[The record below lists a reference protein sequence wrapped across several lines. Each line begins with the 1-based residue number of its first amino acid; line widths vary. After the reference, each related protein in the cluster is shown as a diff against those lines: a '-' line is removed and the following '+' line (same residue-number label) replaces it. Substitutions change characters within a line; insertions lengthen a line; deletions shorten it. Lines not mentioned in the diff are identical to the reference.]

1 MFKSIFARYYTAT
14 AFTIISCFTILGVAL
29 IVMTAQYSIGQQQTT
44 LYNNA
49 KDLSEIVSNVL
60 TEPLDDYAEDNETEH
75 RDIRMLNDI
84 ISLISEN
91 GTKDVIIVDAQGDDG
106 IWLSKEK
113 TEYFNELV
121 DDKVIST
128 IDTMGIYRSNSTL
141 YGIFTENRYTVGLPV
156 MQSYGSS
163 NVTIGYVFV
172 SSPATALVTTMVV
185 VSRYFL
191 LSVCGVLIIS
201 MLLIYVASKEL
212 VRPMREMRIALSE
225 YSQGNFTKRVH
236 VTGRNEMSE
245 LCNSF
250 NQMADALDQLENSR
264 RGFMANISHDLKT
277 PLTSICGFI
286 DGILD
291 GTVPA
296 DRQKEY
302 LARVSNETK
311 RLSRLVNSI
320 LDVTRL
326 EAGQVSPKKTVFN
339 LNKTIMQVLLS
350 FEKVIDDK
358 NIELGIC
365 FDFDKKINVY
375 ADEDMISRVLVNI
388 IGNSTKFT
396 PQCGWIRVNVIKD
409 KKNAVVEISN
419 SGKGIAIE
427 DVPFI
432 FDRFYKSDKSRGIDK
447 AGTGLGLYIAK
458 MLVNLNNGE
467 ISVNSIPDNSTTFS
481 FTLELGA
488 EEIVSKY
495 DYRQRK
501 SITTDKGE

>member
-14 AFTIISCFTILGVAL
+14 AFTIISCFTILGIAL

-49 KDLSEIVSNVL
+49 TDLSEIVTNVL
-60 TEPLDDYAEDNETEH
+60 TEPLENYSEDNTLNN
-75 RDIRMLNDI
+75 RDLDVLTDI

-91 GTKDVIIVDAQGDDG
+91 GTKDVLLVDAFGKDG
-106 IWLSKEK
+106 LWLSKDRSQ
-113 TEYFNELV
+113 YVNELMI
-121 DDKVIST
+121 DDKVLYA
-128 IDTMGIYRSNSTL
+128 IDQRGIYRSNSNL
-141 YGIFTENRYTVGLPV
+141 FGVFKENRYTVGVPV
-156 MQSYGSS
+156 YSHETEDL
-163 NVTIGYVFV
+163 TIGYVFV
-172 SSPATALVTTMVV
+172 SSPATSLVSTMVV

-212 VRPMREMRIALSE
+212 VRPMREMRIALGE
-225 YSQGNFTKRVH
+225 YSQGNFTKRIR
-236 VTGRNEMSE
+236 VTGHNEMSE
-245 LCNSF
+245 LCHSF

-291 GTVPA
+291 GTVPEE
-296 DRQKEY
+296 RQKEY
-302 LARVSNETK
+302 LARVSDETQ

-326 EAGQVSPKKTVFN
+326 EAGQVSPKKNVFN
-339 LNKTIMQVLLS
+339 LNETLMRVMLS
-350 FEKVIDDK
+350 FERVIDEKNIGIGLGFDFNKKVI
-358 NIELGIC
+358 
-365 FDFDKKINVY
+365 VY

-396 PQCGWIRVNVIKD
+396 PEGGWIRINVRQE
-409 KKNAVVEISN
+409 KKNAIVDISN
-419 SGKGIAIE
+419 SGNGIAAE
-427 DVPFI
+427 DIPFI

-447 AGTGLGLYIAK
+447 KGTGLGLYIAK
-458 MLVNLNNGE
+458 MLVNLNDGE
-467 ISVNSIPDNSTTFS
+467 ISVSSIPNNITTFS
-481 FTLELGA
+481 FTLELSN
-488 EEIVSKY
+488 EELHSKY
-495 DYRQRK
+495 DIRQRK
-501 SITTDKGE
+501 IVTDKGE

>member
-14 AFTIISCFTILGVAL
+14 AFTIISCFTILGIAL
-29 IVMTAQYSIGQQQTT
+29 IVMTAQYSIGQQQNT

-49 KDLSEIVSNVL
+49 KDLSEIVSNIL
-60 TEPLDDYAEDNETEH
+60 TEPLDDYAEDSELEH
-75 RDIRMLNDI
+75 KDINVLNDI

-91 GTKDVIIVDAQGDDG
+91 GTKDVLIVDAQGDDG
-106 IWLSKEK
+106 IWLAKDR
-113 TEYFNELV
+113 TEYF
-121 DDKVIST
+121 DDLIDNKVIEA
-128 IDTMGIYRSNSTL
+128 INNRGIYRSNSTL
-141 YGIFTENRYTVGLPV
+141 YGVFKENRYTVGLPV
-156 MQSYGSS
+156 VQSD
-163 NVTIGYVFV
+163 NITVGYVFV
-172 SSPATALVTTMVV
+172 SSPATSLVSTMVV

-201 MLLIYVASKEL
+201 MVLIYVASKEL
-212 VRPMREMRIALSE
+212 VRPMREMRVALSE
-225 YSQGNFTKRVH
+225 YSQGNFRKRVR
-236 VTGRNEMSE
+236 VTGQNEMSE
-245 LCNSF
+245 LCDSF
-250 NQMADALDQLENSR
+250 NHMADALDQLENSR

-291 GTVPA
+291 GTVPI

-302 LARVSNETK
+302 LTRVSTETK

-326 EAGQVSPKKTVFN
+326 EAGQVNPKKSVFN
-339 LNKTIMQVLLS
+339 LNETIMRVLLS

-358 NIELGIC
+358 KIELGIG
-365 FDFDKKINVY
+365 FDFDKRINVY

-396 PQCGWIRVNVIKD
+396 PDGGWIRVNVRPE
-409 KKNAVVEISN
+409 KKNAVIEISN
-419 SGKGIAIE
+419 NGKGIAAE

-481 FTLELGA
+481 FTLELSN
-488 EEIVSKY
+488 EETSKY
-495 DYRQRK
+495 DFRQRK
-501 SITTDKGE
+501 AITTDKGE